1 MRGAFSPRK
10 KETTMARSQTLT
22 PVGSDRTAS
31 SLLAQS
37 AWVPLMR
44 GIAALLFGLVALFW
58 PGIALPVLVI
68 LFGIYAFVDGLFAL
82 GLSFRMASRHDH
94 WIALM
99 LGGIVGISIGI
110 FTFRAPGLTAVALV
124 YAVGIWAFVTG
135 CMQIVTAFQLRKQIS
150 GEWALGLG
158 GVISVIFGWLLF
170 AQPLAGVITLVWL
183 VGLYGIFFG
192 CLMIYA
198 GIQLRRLAGDASST
212 DALYGNSLP

>member
-1 MRGAFSPRK
+1 
-10 KETTMARSQTLT
+10 MARSQTLT
-22 PVGSDRTAS
+22 QTGPDQAAS

-37 AWVPLMR
+37 AWVPLVR

-58 PGIALPVLVI
+58 PGIALPVLVA

-82 GLSFRMASRHDH
+82 VLSFRMASRHDH
-94 WIALM
+94 WIALL
-99 LGGIVGISIGI
+99 LGGIVGISVGI

-135 CMQIVTAFQLRKQIS
+135 MMQIVAAFQLRKQIS

-170 AQPLAGVITLVWL
+170 AQPLAGVVTLVWL

-198 GIQLRRLAGDASST
+198 GIQLHRLAGTASST
-212 DALYGNSLP
+212 DALYEN